1 MVDID
6 LITIRILMR
15 LAMKTNTKLT
25 DWSIRTSFG
34 SYKISISYDGSI
46 CHFFTKLASKEE
58 KLNYNGIKIA
68 ESDGEYYMMNYTVD
82 STGIIDL

>member
-1 MVDID
+1 MP
-6 LITIRILMR
+6 L
-15 LAMKTNTKLT
+15 
-25 DWSIRTSFG
+25 
-34 SYKISISYDGSI
+34 
-46 CHFFTKLASKEE
+46 FTKLASKEE